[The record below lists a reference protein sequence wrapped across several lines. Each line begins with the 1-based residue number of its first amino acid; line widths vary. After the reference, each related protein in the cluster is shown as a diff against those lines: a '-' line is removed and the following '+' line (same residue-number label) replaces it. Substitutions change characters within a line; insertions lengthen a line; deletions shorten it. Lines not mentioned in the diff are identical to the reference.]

1 MPPNVYIWKK
11 KPQHILSVC
20 VKFPSFLPPF
30 FLASES
36 RNEVMAVI
44 PNCTDGATEPQYS
57 RVSKISVDSFDSSST
72 SSGEYY
78 ENTDGYVIVTP
89 GQ

>member
-1 MPPNVYIWKK
+1 
-11 KPQHILSVC
+11 
-20 VKFPSFLPPF
+20 
-30 FLASES
+30 
-36 RNEVMAVI
+36 MAVI
-44 PNCTDGATEPQYS
+44 PNGADGVTEPQYS
-57 RVSKISVDSFDSSST
+57 TVSKISVDSFDSSST